1 MSPAAFH
8 LGPQRVLPVSRRWPL
23 QGIAV
28 SRAMEGAAAAA
39 LPAHTL
45 MARAGLAVAR
55 LALAVAP
62 RARRVLVLAGPGNNG
77 GDALVAARW
86 LQGQGLSVQVALL
99 ADPARLPPDAAWA
112 LAGAPALHL
121 QRGLPPAFEADLVL
135 DGLLGIGLTR
145 APGGEMAQAIGRLAA
160 CDRPL
165 LAIDLPSGLDAE
177 RGTSFDGLAV
187 RATHTLSLLSLKP
200 GLFTGAGRDHAGQ
213 VWFDDLGVA
222 PAASETWLL
231 GPPDARVA
239 PHVSHKGRF
248 GDLLVLGGAAG
259 MVGAAQLAAR
269 AALAAGAGRVFLGT
283 LAGQD
288 QIDAARPELMQR
300 PVTALVEP
308 GLLRRATVV
317 AGCGGG
323 DAMRHLLPPLLR
335 HAARLVLDADAL
347 NALAADTTL
356 RAALA
361 ARGRRDAPTV
371 LTPHP
376 LEAGRLLGRA
386 ADEVQADR
394 PGAARALAAAFGA
407 VVVLKG
413 SGTLIASPD
422 GRMAVNATGNARLAS
437 AGTGDV
443 LAGWLGGH
451 WARSGASAQ
460 NAAGAAVFRHG
471 LAAEQAAGRG
481 PLLAADLIGAM
492 QSLD

>member
-1 MSPAAFH
+1 MSPAASN

-23 QGIAV
+23 QGIAA
-28 SRAMEGAAAAA
+28 SRAMEGAAAAV

-86 LQGQGLSVQVALL
+86 LQGQGLSVQLVLL

-112 LAGAPALHL
+112 LAGAPALDL
-121 QRGLPPAFEADLVL
+121 QRSLPPAFEADLVL

-145 APGGEMAQAIGRLAA
+145 APDGEIAQAIGRLAA
-160 CDRPL
+160 CDMPR

-187 RATHTLSLLSLKP
+187 HATHTLSLLSLKP

-222 PAASETWLL
+222 PATSETWLL
-231 GPPDARVA
+231 GPPEARMA

-269 AALAAGAGRVFLGT
+269 AALAAGAGRVYLGS
-283 LAGQD
+283 LGGQD
-288 QIDAARPELMQR
+288 QIDSARPELMPR
-300 PVTALVEP
+300 PVATLVEP
-308 GLLRRATVV
+308 DLLQRATVV

-361 ARGRRDAPTV
+361 ARGRRGAPTV

-422 GRMAVNATGNARLAS
+422 GRMAINPTGNARLAS

-460 NAAGAAVFRHG
+460 DAAGTAVFCHG
-471 LAAEQAAGRG
+471 LAAEEAPGRG

-492 QSLD
+492 QALD